1 MKDEFL
7 ERLEQRWRSQQ
18 QPIGDIRARVRRG
31 RSFTAAVLVA
41 EAGLALAGVAFGIGF
56 AVLALQ
62 SGDISFALA
71 ALALLVGCPAFAASI
86 FAARNA
92 GLVFDSETPEGLLRA
107 GLRQAEASLR
117 AIRLTRAQFPYL
129 AGFAVLLWIV
139 QAAGL
144 IDRVSFLASYTL
156 AVFAVGVVLWLWLDW
171 RQSKIERARS
181 AYLAA
186 LAQFEDAV
194 HESEVARTAS
204 VVADPNNYQ

>member
-1 MKDEFL
+1 
-7 ERLEQRWRSQQ
+7 
-18 QPIGDIRARVRRG
+18 VRRG

-56 AVLALQ
+56 AVLAVQ

-71 ALALLVGCPAFAASI
+71 ALALLAGCPAFAAAI
-86 FAARNA
+86 FAARNT
-92 GLVFDSETPEGLLRA
+92 GLAFDSETPEGLLRA

-129 AGFAVLLWIV
+129 AGFVALLWIV

-144 IDRVSFLASYTL
+144 IDRPSFLAAYTL
-156 AVFAVGVVLWLWLDW
+156 AAFVVGVVLWLWLNW
-171 RQSKIERARS
+171 RQSKIECARS

-186 LAQFEDAV
+186 LAQFEDAA
-194 HESEVARTAS
+194 HESEVA
-204 VVADPNNYQ
+204 